1 MLQQQQSVLQG
12 IVAQQD
18 LMRKEMQEHNKK
30 LEERINLIEEKVK
43 DKFETSASSSSSS
56 NEGKKVKVTR
66 FDSKLHKVIIVA
78 LLIVLTEKSCSC
90 T

>member
-18 LMRKEMQEHNKK
+18 LMRKEMQEHSKK

-66 FDSKLHKVIIVA
+66 D
-78 LLIVLTEKSCSC
+78 LTVSNKR
-90 T
+90 

>member
-1 MLQQQQSVLQG
+1 MLQQQQGVLQG

-66 FDSKLHKVIIVA
+66 D
-78 LLIVLTEKSCSC
+78 LTVSYIR
-90 T
+90 

>member
-66 FDSKLHKVIIVA
+66 D
-78 LLIVLTEKSCSC
+78 LTVSYIR
-90 T
+90 